1 MSASPLISCIVCSSL
16 SCRIPPALL
25 RHLAPLKEALLT
37 INYHQLLLQEGVV
50 LNMSSS
56 TRPAGGGG
64 STGISYGDEGL
75 PDSWMMD
82 YEEVRG
88 GEASFGIVTVFLLL
102 HRVGPLFQQKWL
114 KTRELF
120 MQISSTVM
128 YTQIHTQQLSKQTLH
143 M

>member
-1 MSASPLISCIVCSSL
+1 
-16 SCRIPPALL
+16 
-25 RHLAPLKEALLT
+25 
-37 INYHQLLLQEGVV
+37 
-50 LNMSSS
+50 MSSS

-88 GEASFGIVTVFLLL
+88 GEASFGIATVFLLL

-128 YTQIHTQQLSKQTLH
+128 YT
-143 M
+143 